1 MAKKIYSCSFTGLKC
16 QIVEVEADITN
27 GLPAFNIVGLGD
39 TSVHES
45 RERVRSSIKN
55 SGTIFPATHKTINL
69 APAEVRKQGSLF
81 DLPIAISILLASE
94 QIEPFKL
101 ENSIIVGEL
110 SLNGDVKKIQGT
122 LAIAQHSKSKG
133 FKRIFLPKENAK
145 EASFIDGIEIYP
157 LENLKQFVDFCTNH
171 LTIKPYP
178 LSDLN
183 RLPQGLQKPEMN
195 TFSKIL
201 GLEKAKR
208 ALCIAAAGGHNI
220 LLQGPPGTGK
230 TILARAFA
238 DLVPPMSQKEIFET
252 SKIFS
257 IAGLSDNDS
266 PLITKRPFREVHHT
280 ASMTAIIGGGT
291 NIPNPGEITLAHNGV
306 LFFDEI
312 TEFPQKILEA
322 LRQPLED
329 KFINLSRANFSEK
342 LPCNFIFIASMNRC
356 ACGYLG
362 DKKIKCICS
371 PAQIDNY
378 QKKLSGPILDRFDIF
393 LEIPRVILGNIF
405 DQMENSKNQNMQKT
419 VLEAKNAQTIRFYNY
434 LNIHKNGD
442 MQLEEIRQ
450 FCSLNRQTN
459 NFLNQAVEQNRLS
472 NRAHLKILKVARTIA
487 DLGKCETVE
496 IAHLA
501 EALNYRKIGDS
512 TNQHLRPDHQHHY
525 NRHPF
530 NP

>member
-1 MAKKIYSCSFTGLKC
+1 MTKKIYSCSFTGMKC
-16 QIVEVEADITN
+16 QTVEVEADITN

-55 SGTIFPATHKTINL
+55 SGTTFPVTHKTINL
-69 APAEVRKQGSLF
+69 APAEIRKQGSLF
-81 DLPIAISILLASE
+81 DLPIAVSILLASK
-94 QIEPFKL
+94 QIEASGLKD
-101 ENSIIVGEL
+101 SIIIGEL

-122 LAIAQHSKSKG
+122 LAIAQHAKTKG
-133 FKRIFLPKENAK
+133 FKKIFLPKDNAK
-145 EASFIDGIEIYP
+145 EASFIDGLEIYP
-157 LENLKQFVDFCTNH
+157 LENLRQFIDFCANNS
-171 LTIKPYP
+171 TIKPYP
-178 LSDLN
+178 SSNLN
-183 RLPQGLQKPEMN
+183 RLAQSLQKKSEIN
-195 TFSKIL
+195 IFNKIL

-208 ALCIAAAGGHNI
+208 ALCIAAAGGHNV

-238 DLVPPMSQKEIFET
+238 DLVPAMSQKEIFET

-257 IAGLSDNDS
+257 IAGLTDNDF
-266 PLITKRPFREVHHT
+266 PLITQRPFREVHHT

-312 TEFPQKILEA
+312 TEFSQKTLEA

-362 DKKIKCICS
+362 DPKVRCICS
-371 PAQIDNY
+371 PAQIANY

-393 LEIPRVILGNIF
+393 LEIPRVILSNIF
-405 DQMENSKNQNMQKT
+405 DPVENLKIQNLQKAIR
-419 VLEAKNAQTIRFYNY
+419 EAQNAQAIRFLNY
-434 LNIHKNGD
+434 PDIHKNGD

-450 FCSLNRQTN
+450 FCNLNRQTN
-459 NFLNQAVEQNRLS
+459 QFLNQAVEQNRLS
-472 NRAHLKILKVARTIA
+472 NRAHLKTLKLARTIA
-487 DLGKCETVE
+487 DLGRSATVE
-496 IAHLA
+496 IIHLA
-501 EALNYRKIGDS
+501 EALNYRRIIR
-512 TNQHLRPDHQHHY
+512 LP
-525 NRHPF
+525 
-530 NP
+530 

>member
-55 SGTIFPATHKTINL
+55 SSAIFPITHKTINL
-69 APAEVRKQGSLF
+69 APAEVPKQGSLF
-81 DLPIAISILLASE
+81 DLPIAVSILLASE
-94 QIEPFKL
+94 QIEASKL
-101 ENSIIVGEL
+101 GNSIIIGEL
-110 SLNGDVKKIQGT
+110 SLNGDIKKIQGT

-133 FKRIFLPKENAK
+133 FKKIFLPKENAK
-145 EASFIDGIEIYP
+145 EASFIDGLEIYP
-157 LENLKQFVDFCTNH
+157 LECLKQFIDFCANNSI
-171 LTIKPYP
+171 IKPYP
-178 LSDLN
+178 SSNLN
-183 RLPQGLQKPEMN
+183 RLSQGLQRNSEMN

-208 ALCIAAAGGHNI
+208 ALCIAATGGHNV

-238 DLVPPMSQKEIFET
+238 DLAPSMSRKEILET

-257 IAGLSDNDS
+257 IAGLTDNDL

-291 NIPNPGEITLAHNGV
+291 SIPNPGEITLAHNGV

-312 TEFPQKILEA
+312 TEFPQKTLEA

-362 DKKIKCICS
+362 DPKVKCICS
-371 PAQIDNY
+371 PAQIANY

-393 LEIPRVILGNIF
+393 LEIPRVILANIF
-405 DQMENSKNQNMQKT
+405 DPIENLKIQNLQKAIR
-419 VLEAKNAQTIRFYNY
+419 EAKNAQTIRFLNY
-434 LNIHKNGD
+434 PDIHKNGD

-450 FCSLNRQTN
+450 FCSLNRQAN
-459 NFLNQAVEQNRLS
+459 NFLNQAVEQKRLS
-472 NRAHLKILKVARTIA
+472 NRAHLKTLKLARTIA
-487 DLGKCETVE
+487 DLEKSATVE
-496 IAHLA
+496 IVHLA
-501 EALNYRKIGDS
+501 EAINYRKEVR
-512 TNQHLRPDHQHHY
+512 Q
-525 NRHPF
+525 F
-530 NP
+530 

>member
-39 TSVHES
+39 ASVHES

-69 APAEVRKQGSLF
+69 APAEIRKQGSLF
-81 DLPIAISILLASE
+81 DLPIAVSILLASE
-94 QIEPFKL
+94 QIEPSRL

-122 LAIAQHSKSKG
+122 LAIAQHVKSKG
-133 FKRIFLPKENAK
+133 FKKIFLPKENAR
-145 EASFIDGIEIYP
+145 EASFIDGLGIYP
-157 LENLKQFVDFCTNH
+157 LENLKQFVNFCADNSTV
-171 LTIKPYP
+171 KPYP
-178 LSDLN
+178 SSSLDRITKGLN
-183 RLPQGLQKPEMN
+183 QNNEISI
-195 TFSKIL
+195 FSKIL

-208 ALCIAAAGGHNI
+208 ALCIAAAGGHNV

-238 DLVPPMSQKEIFET
+238 DLVPSMSRKEIFET

-257 IAGLSDNDS
+257 ISGLTDDDS

-280 ASMTAIIGGGT
+280 ASIAAVIGGGS

-329 KFINLSRANFSEK
+329 KFINLNRANFSEK

-362 DKKIKCICS
+362 DPKVRCICS
-371 PAQIDNY
+371 PAQIANY

-393 LEIPRVILGNIF
+393 LEVPRITLVNIF
-405 DQMENSKNQNMQKT
+405 DPIENSKTRNIQKT
-419 VLEAKNAQTIRFYNY
+419 IQEAKNVQAIRFLNY
-434 LNIHKNGD
+434 PDIHKNGD

-450 FCSLNRQTN
+450 FCSLNKQAN
-459 NFLNQAVEQNRLS
+459 QFLNQAVEQNRLS
-472 NRAHLKILKVARTIA
+472 NRAHLKTLKLARTIA
-487 DLGKCETVE
+487 DLEKSATVE
-496 IAHLA
+496 ISHLA
-501 EALNYRKIGDS
+501 EALNYRRVI
-512 TNQHLRPDHQHHY
+512 NYH
-525 NRHPF
+525 
-530 NP
+530 